1 MHKFNYILNTQQLCV
16 AIKLRYACSIP
27 GLPVSCLCEEDFI
40 VQYAMPS
47 KKGEYLSWD
56 TKKWEI
62 TATLLYQMF
71 VEMSNY
77 SNPIWH

>member
-1 MHKFNYILNTQQLCV
+1 MHKFNYILNTQQLYV

-47 KKGEYLSWD
+47 KKGGILILRH
-56 TKKWEI
+56 KKVRDNSYTFI
-62 TATLLYQMF
+62 SDVRRD
-71 VEMSNY
+71 VEL
-77 SNPIWH
+77 